1 MNHVS
6 IANLNWRL
14 YNSFDIFTSTI
25 KKIIMSIRSGFVSI
39 IGKPNVGKSTLMN
52 ALIGERLSIITNK
65 PQTTR
70 KRILGILTAE
80 NSQIIFLDTPGI
92 LNPEYLLQERMLE
105 YVFQS
110 VKDSDVI
117 LVIIDVDSDPNGS
130 KTFSDEHVKEIL
142 KESNTKKI
150 LLLNKIDLSNQP
162 NIEKLIDEYSGKS
175 NFEKVIPISAKEG
188 FNLEN
193 VIEAIVELLPEHPKY
208 FPVDQITDENER
220 FFVTEIIREKVFER
234 YREEIPYST
243 EVLIEE
249 FIERE
254 NAKDYISAVIVV
266 EKETQKPIILGAKG
280 EAIKKLGQS
289 AREEIEKFLQRE
301 VYLELRVKVR
311 EKWRSNPNMLKN
323 FGYTTGNE

>member
-1 MNHVS
+1 
-6 IANLNWRL
+6 
-14 YNSFDIFTSTI
+14 
-25 KKIIMSIRSGFVSI
+25 MSIKSGFVSI

-52 ALIGERLSIITNK
+52 ALVGERLSIITNK

-70 KRILGILTAE
+70 KRILGISTAE
-80 NSQIIFLDTPGI
+80 NYQIIFLDTPGI

-105 YVFQS
+105 YVIQS

-117 LVIIDVDSDPNGS
+117 LVIIDVDSDPSGS
-130 KTFSDEHVKEIL
+130 KTFSDERVKAVL
-142 KESNTKKI
+142 KESSTKKI

-162 NIEKLIDEYSGKS
+162 DIEKLINQYSEKG

-188 FNLEN
+188 FNLET
-193 VIEAIVELLPEHPKY
+193 VINAIVELLPEHPKY
-208 FPVDQITDENER
+208 FPEDQITDENER

-254 NAKDYISAVIVV
+254 NAKDYVSAVIVV

-289 AREEIEKFLQRE
+289 ARMEIEKFLQRE

-323 FGYTTGNE
+323 FGYNTENE

>member
-1 MNHVS
+1 
-6 IANLNWRL
+6 
-14 YNSFDIFTSTI
+14 
-25 KKIIMSIRSGFVSI
+25 MSIRSGFVSI

-70 KRILGILTAE
+70 KRILGILNATGY
-80 NSQIIFLDTPGI
+80 QIIFLDTPGI

-117 LVIIDVDSDPNGS
+117 LVMIDVDSDPGGL
-130 KTFSDEHVKEIL
+130 KTFSDERVKEVL
-142 KESNTKKI
+142 KENKSKKI
-150 LLLNKIDLSNQP
+150 LLLNKIDLSNQTD
-162 NIEKLIDEYSGKS
+162 IEKLINQYSDKS

-188 FNLEN
+188 FNLDT
-193 VIEAIVELLPEHPKY
+193 VIDSIVELLPEHPKY
-208 FPVDQITDENER
+208 FPEDQITDENER

-234 YREEIPYST
+234 YRDEIPYST
-243 EVLIEE
+243 EVLIAE
-249 FIERE
+249 FKERE
-254 NAKDYISAVIVV
+254 NAKDFISAEIVV

-280 EAIKKLGQS
+280 EAIKNLGQS
-289 AREEIEKFLQRE
+289 ARKEIENFLQRE

-323 FGYTTGNE
+323 FGYTTDNE

>member
-1 MNHVS
+1 
-6 IANLNWRL
+6 
-14 YNSFDIFTSTI
+14 
-25 KKIIMSIRSGFVSI
+25 MSIKSGFVSI

-52 ALIGERLSIITNK
+52 ALVGERLSIITNK

-70 KRILGILTAE
+70 KRILGISTAE
-80 NSQIIFLDTPGI
+80 NYQIIFLDTPGI

-110 VKDSDVI
+110 AKDSDVI
-117 LVIIDVDSDPNGS
+117 LVIIDVDSDPGGS
-130 KTFSDEHVKEIL
+130 KTFSDERVKAVL
-142 KESNTKKI
+142 KESSTKKI

-162 NIEKLIDEYSGKS
+162 DIEKLINQYSEKG

-188 FNLEN
+188 FNLET
-193 VIEAIVELLPEHPKY
+193 VINAIVELLPEHPKY
-208 FPVDQITDENER
+208 FPDDQITDENER

-301 VYLELRVKVR
+301 VYLKLRVKVR

-323 FGYTTGNE
+323 FGYNTENE